1 MKPSDLRLLNL
12 TFLCIKIEVDPA
24 YEGNASEFD
33 FDGALIH
40 WGLRHGRQ
48 SDDGLNWWVGVEFAT
63 RSEEKKRCPYN
74 IEIKAIGLFNVNEAF
89 PQEKLE
95 RFVFENGAAL
105 VYGAIREMVTMTT
118 ARSAFGAIM
127 LPTASFFGSFEEHQ
141 KNTQEQEISEP
152 QSN

>member
-1 MKPSDLRLLNL
+1 
-12 TFLCIKIEVDPA
+12 
-24 YEGNASEFD
+24 
-33 FDGALIH
+33 
-40 WGLRHGRQ
+40 
-48 SDDGLNWWVGVEFAT
+48 
-63 RSEEKKRCPYN
+63 
-74 IEIKAIGLFNVNEAF
+74 VNEAF